1 MTGCCPGQD
10 PQWATLAKEDV
21 LSDELS
27 EQLQTWSERGLVGS
41 RLFESLL
48 ESDSLCALAIALVR
62 FGIHSPPLA
71 RLKQS
76 QRRFLIDSII
86 VRKELLSLR
95 LFPSEGDDAVAG
107 FVTPAGMAS
116 GRNHAELVVLF
127 ECRER
132 QALASTAGAE
142 PPRRIAHKR
151 LGCSLGF
158 RMASFPVRAA
168 GGSLVQCLVPSG
180 GGLQTHRWT
189 MVPRVH
195 MPPLDRTATRPPT
208 SSGSRCAGSC
218 AT

>member
-1 MTGCCPGQD
+1 MLWPY
-10 PQWATLAKEDV
+10 
-21 LSDELS
+21 
-27 EQLQTWSERGLVGS
+27 
-41 RLFESLL
+41 
-48 ESDSLCALAIALVR
+48 ALVR
-62 FGIHSPPLA
+62 FGTHSPLLA
-71 RLKQS
+71 RLQQS

-95 LFPSEGDDAVAG
+95 FFPSEGDDAVAG

-132 QALASTAGAE
+132 QALASTAGAD
-142 PPRRIAHKR
+142 PPRRIAQKR
-151 LGCSLGF
+151 LRRILRF
-158 RMASFPVRAA
+158 RRMASFPARAA
-168 GGSLVQCLVPSG
+168 GGSLVQCQVPSG
-180 GGLQTHRWT
+180 GGLQSHRWR

-195 MPPLDRTATRPPT
+195 MPPLERTATRPPT